1 MKRSDF
7 MQILTDNNLCMFYGN
22 IEKGIYD
29 ADPSREL
36 YKITNPNGEVMYAV
50 TSGFD
55 LYEVD
60 SLPEDF
66 KEGLYCY
73 TAEQGFYLNP
83 DYKEPKPPIEERVT
97 ELEENS
103 GQQQADIDYLLLL
116 IE

>member
-1 MKRSDF
+1 
-7 MQILTDNNLCMFYGN
+7 MQILTTNNSIVIFHGN

-36 YKITNPNGEVMYAV
+36 YRITNGDEISYAV
-50 TSGFD
+50 TNGFH
-55 LYEVD
+55 LFEVD

-66 KEGLYCY
+66 KKGLYCY
-73 TAEQGFYLNP
+73 TAEQGFYLNT
-83 DYKEPKPPIEERVT
+83 DYKEPRPPIEERVT

-116 IE
+116 ME